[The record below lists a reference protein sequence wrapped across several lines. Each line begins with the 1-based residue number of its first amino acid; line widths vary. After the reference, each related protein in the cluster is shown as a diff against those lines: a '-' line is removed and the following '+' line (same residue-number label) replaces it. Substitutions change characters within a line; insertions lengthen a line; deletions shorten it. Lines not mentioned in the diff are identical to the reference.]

1 MLSNERSPM
10 LSGSGSSWG
19 RSGGSSINNA
29 SSLTFMEIRY
39 RSLGKAIDE
48 VRTKRVRLEEELRN
62 GHVDQSEYATTL
74 LKLIVDTTNLTKER
88 QDIGDKVKAI
98 QTNKLR

>member
-1 MLSNERSPM
+1 MSNERSPM
-10 LSGSGSSWG
+10 LSGNGSSWG
-19 RSGGSSINNA
+19 RSGGSINNA

-62 GHVDQSEYATTL
+62 GHVEQSEYASTL
-74 LKLIVDTTNLTKER
+74 LKLICDTTNLTKER
-88 QDIGDKVKAI
+88 QDVGDRVKAI
-98 QTNKLR
+98 RSNKLR

>member
-1 MLSNERSPM
+1 MSNERSPM

-19 RSGGSSINNA
+19 RPGGTINNA

-62 GHVDQSEYATTL
+62 GHMEQSEYASTL
-74 LKLIVDTTNLTKER
+74 LKLICDTNNLTKER
-88 QDIGDKVKAI
+88 EDVGAKVKAI
-98 QTNKLR
+98 RTNKLR